1 MVTCYEPWS
10 LLVRFTDSVSMET
23 SETESMTIPGL
34 DSSLYRVPL
43 RQVPSLEGHTVAVAI
58 RVGGVTGPYS
68 DEIKLATIGNVH
80 THVSVDIHVSVTFM
94 CQ

>member
-1 MVTCYEPWS
+1 M
-10 LLVRFTDSVSMET
+10 VRFTDLVSKET

-34 DSSLYRVPL
+34 DSSLYMVPL
-43 RQVPSLEGHTVAVAI
+43 NQVPSLEGHTVSVAI

-68 DEIKLATIGNVH
+68 NEIKLATIGNVL
-80 THVSVDIHVSVTFM
+80 THVLVTYM